1 MHFYL
6 VCNVYSISLLVADD
20 RRLCLRTL
28 ILIMTSTG
36 SVDKPNRM
44 VVSPDQH
51 LIMTDSYNFITKM
64 KLLDGSHVYKHKGLL
79 FTNQLTTTV

>member
-6 VCNVYSISLLVADD
+6 VCNVYLISLIVADD

-28 ILIMTSTG
+28 ILTMTSTG
-36 SVDKPNRM
+36 SVDQPNYM
-44 VVSPDQH
+44 VIAPDQH
-51 LIMTDSYNFITKM
+51 LIMTTPDNFITKI